1 MMKGLEKFRKVGK
14 EFWIDIFV
22 EILGSMM
29 IAVATY
35 NVALYAE
42 FPMTGLSGISMI
54 LYRLFHIPMGFSTL
68 MLNIP
73 LALICYR
80 VIGRRFLLKT
90 IRCMVIGSFLLDYVS
105 PLLPVYE
112 GSRMIAAI
120 LTGVLGGVGYGMIY
134 TRGSSTGGADF
145 LIMAVKA
152 WKPHVNLGTITF
164 LIDAGIIFAGGF
176 IFRDMDGIVYGML
189 INYIFSMMVDKMI
202 LGLNCGK
209 VALIVTERGKEI
221 CQIVDQC
228 CMRGS
233 TILDAK
239 GGYQGTKKD
248 VVMVAGSNKD
258 IHLVEKTVRAEDPDS
273 FIIIMESKEVHGEGF
288 YMTQIAEG

>member
-1 MMKGLEKFRKVGK
+1 MNKK
-14 EFWIDIFV
+14 EFWIDILV
-22 EILGSMM
+22 EVTGSML
-29 IAVATY
+29 IAAATY
-35 NVALYAE
+35 NIALYAE
-42 FPMTGLSGISMI
+42 FPMTGLSGIALI
-54 LYRLFHIPMGFSTL
+54 LYRLFGIPMGFSSL
-68 MLNIP
+68 VLNIP
-73 LALICYR
+73 LALLCYQI
-80 VIGRRFLLKT
+80 IGKRFLLKT
-90 IRCMVIGSFLLDYVS
+90 VRCMVISALLLDYGA

-112 GSRMIAAI
+112 GERMIAAI
-120 LTGVLGGVGYGMIY
+120 LTGVLGGIGYGMIY

-176 IFRDMDGIVYGML
+176 IFRDVDGIIYGML
-189 INYIFSMMVDKMI
+189 INYIFAIMVDKMI

-209 VALIVTERGKEI
+209 VALIVTEHGKEI
-221 CQIVDQC
+221 CQAVDQC

-233 TILDAK
+233 TILDAR
-239 GGYQGTKKD
+239 GGYQETKKD

-258 IHLVEKTVRAEDPDS
+258 IHLVEKTVKAADPDS

-288 YMTQIAEG
+288 HMTQIAGG